1 LAWALPRQELA
12 TAGVV
17 SLALPFW
24 AVNSA
29 LAWVLA
35 LGEQRF
41 SELTSRPLRPPCMLS
56 PSPALS
62 GGAQGLGAEVGE
74 LPSSAQMTRISVMT
88 ETLSLSYVKAH
99 LSEIADRVEGQH
111 DRVVVTRKGRPAA
124 VLVSPDDLES
134 LEETLAV
141 LSDPVL
147 MEQIREGEAA
157 VEAGETVSL
166 EELTASLKR
175 RDAAA

>member
-1 LAWALPRQELA
+1 M
-12 TAGVV
+12 
-17 SLALPFW
+17 S
-24 AVNSA
+24 
-29 LAWVLA
+29 
-35 LGEQRF
+35 
-41 SELTSRPLRPPCMLS
+41 
-56 PSPALS
+56 
-62 GGAQGLGAEVGE
+62 
-74 LPSSAQMTRISVMT
+74 

-141 LSDPVL
+141 LSDPGL
-147 MEQIREGEAA
+147 MRQVREGEA
-157 VEAGETVSL
+157 ELERGEKGVSL
-166 EELTASLKR
+166 EELRANLKRR